1 IYGLVGLKTHAK
13 IILIVRKEAD
23 GIKRYVHL
31 GTGNYND
38 NTAKLYT
45 DMGLLTANDQFGSD
59 ASAFFNLLSGYSQ
72 PPLWNKLVMAP
83 LGLRDKIYELI

>member
-1 IYGLVGLKTHAK
+1 MPCYYGLVGLKTHAK

-59 ASAFFNLLSGYSQ
+59 ASAF
-72 PPLWNKLVMAP
+72 
-83 LGLRDKIYELI
+83 LICCQVIRSRHYGINW